1 MDGFKKN
8 APAVPRRR
16 YADSA
21 NKICHERTRAVQQTT
36 ELFNHLVGAS
46 NQRCWQFEA
55 EGLGGLQVDD
65 QFDFGNLLD
74 RQVGG
79 LLALEDTAV

>member
-1 MDGFKKN
+1 MDGFKKMHR
-8 APAVPRRR
+8 PSRAVDMPILQQ
-16 YADSA
+16 
-21 NKICHERTRAVQQTT
+21 NLHERTRAVQQTT

-79 LLALEDTAV
+79 LLALRIRPV